1 MSLKEIVDD
10 YIANCRANAKRE
22 LRWFKIQKTLEGA
35 VSTAALAKKPSGKR
49 FDHQR
54 RIPLD
59 VLKLAEEKLLT
70 NLKQIQSTKEF
81 DELYNLLKELLS
93 EIKGIGELYIY
104 DTALRIGAYL
114 GHEPDKIYLH
124 AGTLEGA
131 KKLSVNTKHGYILK
145 KDLPSEF
152 NKLSPREI
160 EDCLCIYKDEF

>member
-1 MSLKEIVDD
+1 MTLKEIVDD
-10 YIANCRANAKRE
+10 YIANCRVNAKRE
-22 LRWFKIQKTLEGA
+22 LRWFKMQKTLKGA

-54 RIPLD
+54 RIPQN
-59 VLKLAEEKLLT
+59 VLKLAEEKLLK
-70 NLKQIQSTKEF
+70 NLKQIQSTKDF

-114 GHEPDKIYLH
+114 GYEPDKIYLH

-131 KKLSVNTKHGYILK
+131 KKLRVNTKHGYILK

-152 NKLSPREI
+152 NKLLPREI